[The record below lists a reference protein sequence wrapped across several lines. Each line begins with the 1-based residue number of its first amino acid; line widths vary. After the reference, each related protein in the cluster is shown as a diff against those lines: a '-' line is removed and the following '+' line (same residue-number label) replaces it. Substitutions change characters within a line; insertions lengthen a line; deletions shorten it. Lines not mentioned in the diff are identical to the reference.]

1 MTGVAL
7 TVQPT
12 VQLEDS
18 AGNIVVLAGV
28 PVTASIATGG
38 GTIGGTVTV
47 NSDAAGLAAFAD
59 LSLSGIAGAV
69 TLKFAAPVNGQAT
82 TVTSSPISVRIPWT
96 IRASMPA
103 PRFGL
108 AVGVVNGIL
117 YAVGGSGG
125 DGGVQGAVL
134 AYDPATNSWTTKAA
148 VPTPRFG
155 LAVGVVNGILY
166 AVGGYD
172 GTHYLAT
179 VEAYNPVTNSWTT
192 KASMPTPRLAPS
204 VGVVN
209 GLLYAM
215 GGDDYTDVFG
225 DYSSHGIVEAYDP
238 VTDSWTTKAP
248 MLTPR
253 TDFSLGVVNG
263 ILYAVGGLKRGRRV
277 RSGHQLVDNQGIDAD
292 GARWILGWGGERNPL
307 SRGRAGQYQPQC
319 PGECR
324 CVRSGQRLVDDP
336 RYSADAPLRARG
348 RRVERDA
355 LRRGWVQ
362 RHRTGNCRGV
372 CPVR

>member
-1 MTGVAL
+1 MQIRFLPAILAIALAAACDSSNGTTPVTVVGYTVTSRTSPPTAEAAGSSIPLVFMATENESDGSSRPAAGKSVTITVTSGGGTINGTVTSSGGPFSDVTTATQVASSDGSVSLTWVLGRAAGPQDLRASVASPDQFVDVSVIASVGPAARLGVTTQPSPLAVTGVAL

-47 NSDAAGLAAFAD
+47 NSDVAGLAAFAD

-96 IRASMPA
+96 TRASMPA

-125 DGGVQGAVL
+125 DGGLQGAVL

-148 VPTPRFG
+148 VPTPR
-155 LAVGVVNGILY
+155 LASP
-166 AVGGYD
+166 
-172 GTHYLAT
+172 LA
-179 VEAYNPVTNSWTT
+179 W
-192 KASMPTPRLAPS
+192 
-204 VGVVN
+204 
-209 GLLYAM
+209 
-215 GGDDYTDVFG
+215 
-225 DYSSHGIVEAYDP
+225 
-238 VTDSWTTKAP
+238 
-248 MLTPR
+248 
-253 TDFSLGVVNG
+253 
-263 ILYAVGGLKRGRRV
+263 
-277 RSGHQLVDNQGIDAD
+277 
-292 GARWILGWGGERNPL
+292 
-307 SRGRAGQYQPQC
+307 
-319 PGECR
+319 
-324 CVRSGQRLVDDP
+324 
-336 RYSADAPLRARG
+336 
-348 RRVERDA
+348 
-355 LRRGWVQ
+355 
-362 RHRTGNCRGV
+362 
-372 CPVR
+372 